1 MGRLLRGN
9 LHKLMY
15 VVFTFKNGNTWQ
27 PSIYLIKYK
36 STYYRVLPVVFF
48 HAFRKVRIATSKLGD
63 TTWSKTQ
70 LAVNRAEPARTRN
83 RGRRS
88 ELRERANPN

>member
-36 STYYRVLPVVFF
+36 STYYRVLPVVFSCISQGTNCMF
-48 HAFRKVRIATSKLGD
+48 ADVATSKLGD

-70 LAVNRAEPARTRN
+70 LALNQAEH
-83 RGRRS
+83 
-88 ELRERANPN
+88 